1 MKQLPAEYS
10 VSLTELKKNPGA
22 FLAEAKGAPIAIFND
37 NIPTA
42 YLIPAETYEWIM
54 EALDDHVLAKLVEE
68 RMSEKSDA
76 VAVSLNDL

>member
-10 VSLTELKKNPGA
+10 ASLTELKKNPGEL
-22 FLAEAKGAPIAIFND
+22 LAEAKGAPIAIFND

-54 EALDDHVLAKLVEE
+54 EAFDEHVLAKVVEE

-76 VAVSLNDL
+76 IEVSLDDL